1 MKQVKKHDRYK
12 ANAFFVIKHPITF
25 QAINSDLHLKY
36 LYADILVMVSLGTV
50 VSIDIHIY
58 NFAGPL

>member
-12 ANAFFVIKHPITF
+12 ANAFFF

-50 VSIDIHIY
+50 VSIDIHMH